1 MTALRRVGLGLRRL
15 VNGFGGAAG
24 FLGGSIV
31 IVLVVVAVGAP
42 WIAPRDPLLVD
53 MANQLQ
59 EPGGAYPFGTD
70 QSGRDVLSRVI
81 WGARASLSVS
91 AIAVGIGMAGGVT
104 LGLLAGFYRGG
115 WMEQITMRFLEAIA
129 AIPILIWAIALVGI
143 FGVGDMHAGPFVLAN
158 EAKLM
163 ILLGLLYIPTLAR
176 VTYTTALVQSQAN
189 FVLARR
195 LQGAGGLR
203 IMASDVLPNC
213 LSPVIVQA
221 TLLLAIGII
230 IEASVSFVGL
240 GVQPPTP
247 SWGNML
253 ADARN
258 YLMSGEWWMSVFPGA
273 AISVAVVGFNLLG
286 DGLRDRLD
294 PRHATAVL
302 AT

>member
-1 MTALRRVGLGLRRL
+1 MTRLQRL
-15 VNGFGGAAG
+15 VNGFGGVAG
-24 FLGGSIV
+24 FLGALIV
-31 IVLVVVAVGAP
+31 VGLVVVAVCAP
-42 WIAPRDPLLVD
+42 LVAPHDPLLVD
-53 MANQLQ
+53 ITNQLQ
-59 EPGGAYPFGTD
+59 EPGGDFPFGTD

-91 AIAVGIGMAGGVT
+91 AIAVLIGAVGGVS
-104 LGLLAGFYRGG
+104 LGLIAGFYRGG
-115 WMEQITMRFLEAIA
+115 WIEQVTVRFLEAIS

-143 FGVGDMHAGPFVLAN
+143 FGVGDMHVGPFVLAN

-189 FVLARR
+189 YVLARR
-195 LQGAGGLR
+195 LQGTGGLT
-203 IMASDVLPNC
+203 IMVSDVLPNC

-253 ADARN
+253 ADARS

-273 AISVAVVGFNLLG
+273 AISLAVVGFNLLG

-294 PRHATAVL
+294 PRHASAALST
-302 AT
+302 

>member
-1 MTALRRVGLGLRRL
+1 MIRRTLNR
-15 VNGFGGAAG
+15 FGGAPG
-24 FLGGSIV
+24 FLGAAIV
-31 IVLVVVAVGAP
+31 ALLVLTALFAP
-42 WIAPRDPLLVD
+42 WIAPHDPLAVEIL
-53 MANQLQ
+53 NQLQ
-59 EPGGAYPFGTD
+59 EPGGDFLLGTD

-81 WGARASLSVS
+81 WGTRASLTV
-91 AIAVGIGMAGGVT
+91 AAFAVLIGMAGGVS
-104 LGLLAGFYRGG
+104 LGLVAGYFRGG
-115 WMEQITMRFLEAIA
+115 WIEQVTMRFLEAIA

-143 FGVGDMHAGPFVLAN
+143 FGVGDARIGPLRFGN
-158 EAKLM
+158 EVKLM
-163 ILLGLLYIPTLAR
+163 VLLGLLYIPTLAR
-176 VTYTTALVQSQAN
+176 VTYTTALAESQA
-189 FVLARR
+189 FYVLARR
-195 LQGAGGLR
+195 LQGTGPLR
-203 IMASDVLPNC
+203 IIVSDVLPNC

-258 YLMSGEWWMSVFPGA
+258 YLLSGEWWLSVFPGA
-273 AISVAVVGFNLLG
+273 AISISVVGFNLLG

-294 PRHATAVL
+294 PRHATAAL

>member
-1 MTALRRVGLGLRRL
+1 M
-15 VNGFGGAAG
+15 
-24 FLGGSIV
+24 
-31 IVLVVVAVGAP
+31 
-42 WIAPRDPLLVD
+42 
-53 MANQLQ
+53 
-59 EPGGAYPFGTD
+59 
-70 QSGRDVLSRVI
+70 LSRVI
-81 WGARASLSVS
+81 WGTRASLSVS
-91 AIAVGIGMAGGVT
+91 AIAVVIGLAGGVS
-104 LGLLAGFYRGG
+104 LGLVAGFYRGG
-115 WMEQITMRFLEAIA
+115 WVEQITMRFLEAIA

-143 FGVGDMHAGPFVLAN
+143 FGVSDTHVGPFVLPN

-163 ILLGLLYIPTLAR
+163 VLLGLLYIPTLAR

-189 FVLARR
+189 YVLARR

-203 IMASDVLPNC
+203 IMVSDVLPNC

-258 YLMSGEWWMSVFPGA
+258 YLMSGEWWISVFPGA

-294 PRHATAVL
+294 PRHATAAL

>member
-1 MTALRRVGLGLRRL
+1 MIRLRRL
-15 VNGFGGAAG
+15 VNGCGGAAG
-24 FLGGSIV
+24 FAGAV
-31 IVLVVVAVGAP
+31 IVLGLVVMAAGAP
-42 WIAPRDPLLVD
+42 WVAPRDPLMVD
-53 MANQLQ
+53 ISNQLLD
-59 EPGGAYPFGTD
+59 PGGPFPFGTD

-81 WGARASLSVS
+81 WGTRASLSVS
-91 AIAVGIGMAGGVT
+91 AIAVVIGMAGGVT
-104 LGLLAGFYRGG
+104 LGLAAGFYRGG
-115 WMEQITMRFLEAIA
+115 WVEQVTMRFLEAIA

-143 FGVGDMHAGPFVLAN
+143 FGVGDMHVGPVVLAN
-158 EAKLM
+158 EAKLT

-195 LQGAGGLR
+195 LQGASGLR
-203 IMASDVLPNC
+203 IMVSDVLPNC

-258 YLMSGEWWMSVFPGA
+258 YLLSGEWWLSVFPGS
-273 AISVAVVGFNLLG
+273 AISLAVVGFNLLG

-294 PRHATAVL
+294 PRHATAAL